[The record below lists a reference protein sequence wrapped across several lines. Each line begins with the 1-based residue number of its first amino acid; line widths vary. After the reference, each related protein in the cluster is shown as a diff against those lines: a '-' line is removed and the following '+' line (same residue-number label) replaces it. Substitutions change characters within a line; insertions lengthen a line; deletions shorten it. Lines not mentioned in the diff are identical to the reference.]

1 MGKNYLDYSFPA
13 IPGSEGVGI
22 VEKVG
27 ANVKSIKEKDMV
39 MFVKPFQGMQYF
51 FFFNYRNMD
60 RKGCN

>member
-39 MFVKPFQGMQYF
+39 MFVKPFQGM
-51 FFFNYRNMD
+51 
-60 RKGCN
+60 